1 MASVMILAPK
11 NAAQILLPII
21 SAISTIVVARE
32 IAVRTAAVNLKSRMN
47 YGAYQEGVAATQ

>member
-1 MASVMILAPK
+1 MILAPK